1 MYKAYPASSIQHLGI
16 KNFQMTKEAIIKRLR
31 NNHHEFIELI
41 FSLSESDFNL
51 SVNNKWTAGQ
61 HFEHI
66 YLSVSPLTRAL
77 KLPVFFLKLI
87 FGKANRP
94 SKDYDVLVK
103 KYHDKLA
110 KGGAASRRFI
120 PKQITFEEKE
130 QLKRKLLRTVEQLC
144 RSVDGYTEFKLDHYI
159 LPHPLLGK
167 LTIREMLYFA
177 MYHVE
182 HHRKLVLQ
190 GTRRY

>member
-1 MYKAYPASSIQHLGI
+1 
-16 KNFQMTKEAIIKRLR
+16 MTKEVIIQKLSS
-31 NNHHEFIELI
+31 NHHEFIELI

-51 SVNNKWTAGQ
+51 SVNNKWTSGQ

-66 YLSVSPLTRAL
+66 YLSVSPLTKAL
-77 KLPVFFLKLI
+77 KLPVLLLKLI

-103 KYHDKLA
+103 KYHDKLE
-110 KGGAASRRFI
+110 KGGAASGRFI
-120 PKQITFEEKE
+120 PKQIEFEEREK
-130 QLKRKLLRTVEQLC
+130 LKQKLLRIVEQLC
-144 RSVDGYTEFKLDHYI
+144 RSVDGYTESKLDQYI

-167 LTIREMLYFA
+167 LTIREMLYFT

-182 HHRKLVLQ
+182 HHKKLVLQ
-190 GTRRY
+190 TVGKI